1 MCQVSVF
8 GWLQPCDVVQIWI
21 DLGLL
26 LSAVVALPLVLYQ
39 LRIQRIRECN
49 WKTLEACR
57 LYDTDPILD
66 KATFVLND
74 AMGPEDDFTRLTVK
88 DHEHAT
94 VTMLNYLDGI
104 AISVEQ
110 GIYNEEI
117 VRDHFE
123 FIIPKAVR
131 GLILGKP
138 DPQNPSYFIPAKFQQ
153 KQYYASLVR
162 LHYRW
167 HPEDQDQDPPKRRW
181 IRMGS

>member
-1 MCQVSVF
+1 VSVF
-8 GWLQPCDVVQIWI
+8 GSIQPCDIVQIWI
-21 DLGLL
+21 NLGLL
-26 LSAVVALPLVLYQ
+26 VSAIIAVPLVLYQ
-39 LRIQRIRECN
+39 LRVQRIRERN

-57 LYDTDPILD
+57 LYDTDPTLD
-66 KATFVLND
+66 KATFLLNE
-74 AMGPEDDFTRLTVK
+74 AMGPEDDFTKLTLK

-110 GIYNEEI
+110 GIYYEAI

-138 DPQNPSYFIPAKFQQ
+138 DPKNPSYFKPAKFHDV
-153 KQYYASLVR
+153 KYYASLVR
-162 LHYRW
+162 LHHQW
-167 HPEDQDQDPPKRRW
+167 HPEDKDDEIPKRQSV
-181 IRMGS
+181 RMGP